1 MVEGWSAAGRI
12 AKRSRLCYDGAMTE
26 ELRTRPGPLPLAE
39 REQSIHH
46 PEPRSRRGKAPLSR
60 AWEAASL
67 FLITLLAI
75 VLRFYRLT
83 EVPPGLHF
91 DEAFKGVMA
100 RGMLEGGPLQL
111 FFASN
116 QGEEPLAT
124 YLVAAVIGLVGQD
137 AWAIRLPSAV
147 VGSLTVPLAW
157 WLGRGLY
164 RLARNSDLARAH
176 IAENLQTFETQPA
189 QDEGSLGEQIVG
201 LGAAVVLGILY
212 WHLTFSRMGMEPIL
226 VPFFATLTFAAL
238 VHGLNS
244 GYSGKPRL
252 MPFVLAGLALGGSFY
267 TYKAGYFVPIVVAL
281 FVVYAI
287 IVERGFLRRHGRGL
301 LLIALVTILASLPLG
316 VYFATHPADFLHRPT
331 SVSLVGSSGL
341 EGSWRALLDNLP
353 RVLGMFFLEG
363 DADPRRNLPGRPA
376 LDPFL
381 ACLFLV
387 GLVRALAG
395 FRRPALA
402 LAPIWLG
409 VMIVP
414 TLVTEYAP
422 QFARAIGAT
431 PAMAVLCSLGGWTLW
446 KGASKLGRRWVDG
459 AVVALLL
466 MGLVY
471 SGFSTAWAYF
481 HTWRMSPDLFHA
493 YDVGLVKIA
502 EHVNARPAD
511 EEVYITPLRPDHYT
525 LEFLARRPYATFDGR
540 DGLVL
545 PPPGRAATVIVL
557 PNEDGQ
563 TVPELQRFR
572 TDATVSQTWNDDDG
586 RPYAVALYLPA
597 SESGTPFPARSSDAV
612 LGDAVRL
619 LGYSWDADRATP
631 SATIHLTLYW
641 QALAP
646 LDEDYTVFV
655 HLLGEYNPATEGP
668 LWAGHDSQP
677 DGGHYPTRAW
687 KPGEIILDVHA
698 LTIPAD
704 APTGDYQVE
713 AGLYLLTTMTRLPA
727 SDAAGNLLPGDS
739 VVLGVIEVGE

>member
-1 MVEGWSAAGRI
+1 
-12 AKRSRLCYDGAMTE
+12 MTE
-26 ELRTRPGPLPLAE
+26 ELRTRPDSLPVVE
-39 REQSIHH
+39 REQSTDR
-46 PEPRSRRGKAPLSR
+46 PDPRLQRAMAPISRV
-60 AWEAASL
+60 WEAVFL
-67 FLITLLAI
+67 FLTTLLAV

-100 RGMLEGGPLQL
+100 RGMLEGGPLRL

-124 YLVAAVIGLVGQD
+124 YLVAAAIALVGQD
-137 AWAIRLPSAV
+137 AWVNRLPSAI

-164 RLARNSDLARAH
+164 RLARHSDLARAGLT
-176 IAENLQTFETQPA
+176 ANQQAPGTRPA
-189 QDEGSLGEQIVG
+189 KGEGSLGEQIVG
-201 LGAAVVLGILY
+201 LGTAVVLAILY

-244 GYSGKPRL
+244 GYSGKSRL
-252 MPFVLAGLALGGSFY
+252 LPLVLAGLALGGSFY
-267 TYKAGYFVPIVVAL
+267 TYKAGYFVPVVVAL

-301 LLIALVTILASLPLG
+301 CLMALVAVLASLPLG
-316 VYFATHPADFLHRPT
+316 IYFATHPDDFLHRPT

-341 EGSWRALLDNLP
+341 EGTWQALTDNAP

-387 GLVRALAG
+387 GLVRAVVG

-431 PAMAVLCSLGGWTLW
+431 PAIAVLCSLGGWTLW
-446 KGASKLGRRWVDG
+446 RGASKPGRRWVEG

-466 MGLVY
+466 MGLVF
-471 SGFSTAWAYF
+471 SGASTALAYF
-481 HTWRMSPDLFHA
+481 HTWGRSPDLFHA

-502 EHVNARPAD
+502 EHINARPAD
-511 EEVYITPLRPDHYT
+511 EEVYVTPLRPDHYT

-557 PNEDGQ
+557 PREDGE
-563 TVPELQRFR
+563 TVPALRQFR
-572 TDATVSQTWNDDDG
+572 TDATVSRTWNDDDG

-597 SESGTPFPARSSDAV
+597 SEPGTPLPDHPSDAV

-619 LGYSWDADRATP
+619 LGSSLDAGRAAP
-631 SATIHLTLYW
+631 GATIHVTLYW

-655 HLLGEYNPATEGP
+655 HLLGEHNPATEGP
-668 LWAGHDSQP
+668 LWVGHDSQP

-687 KPGEIILDVHA
+687 KPGEIVFDVHP

-704 APTGDYQVE
+704 APPGEYRIE
-713 AGLYLLTTMTRLPA
+713 AGLYLLETMTRLPA
-727 SDAAGNLLPGDS
+727 RDAAGDPLQGDS
-739 VVLGVIEVGE
+739 VKLGVIEVGE

>member
-1 MVEGWSAAGRI
+1 M
-12 AKRSRLCYDGAMTE
+12 
-26 ELRTRPGPLPLAE
+26 P
-39 REQSIHH
+39 H
-46 PEPRSRRGKAPLSR
+46 PDPRSRCENAPLSR
-60 AWEAASL
+60 AWESALLL
-67 FLITLLAI
+67 FTTVLA
-75 VLRFYRLT
+75 VVFRFYRLT

-100 RGMLEGGPLQL
+100 RRMLEGGPLQL

-124 YLVAAVIGLVGQD
+124 YLVAAAISLVGRD
-137 AWAIRLPSAV
+137 AWVNRLPSAI

-164 RLARNSDLARAH
+164 RLARNSDLARARLT
-176 IAENLQTFETQPA
+176 ENLQASETQPA
-189 QDEGSLGEQIVG
+189 QDEGSLGEQFVG
-201 LGAAVVLGILY
+201 LGTAVVLAILY

-226 VPFFATLTFAAL
+226 VPFFATLAFAAL

-244 GYSGKPRL
+244 GYSGKSRL
-252 MPFVLAGLALGGSFY
+252 LPFVLAGLALGGSFY
-267 TYKAGYFVPIVVAL
+267 TYKAGYFVPVVVAL

-287 IVERGFLRRHGRGL
+287 FVERGFLRRHRRGL
-301 LLIALVTILASLPLG
+301 LLMALVTILVSLPLG
-316 VYFATHPADFLHRPT
+316 IYFATHLDDFLHRPT

-341 EGSWRALLDNLP
+341 EGSWRALTDNLP

-387 GLVRALAG
+387 GLVRALVG

-402 LAPIWLG
+402 LAPIWVG

-431 PAMAVLCSLGGWTLW
+431 PAIAVLCSLGGWTLW
-446 KGASKLGRRWVDG
+446 RGASKLGRRWVEG
-459 AVVALLL
+459 VVIALLL

-471 SGFSTAWAYF
+471 SGASTALAYF
-481 HTWRMSPDLFHA
+481 DTWGRSPDLFHA
-493 YDVGLVKIA
+493 YDVGLVRIA
-502 EHVNARPAD
+502 DYVNTISTD
-511 EEVYITPLRPDHYT
+511 EEVYVTPLRPDHYT

-557 PNEDGQ
+557 PREDGK
-563 TVPELQRFR
+563 TVPALRQFR
-572 TDATVSQTWNDDDG
+572 ADATLSRTWNDDDG

-597 SESGTPFPARSSDAV
+597 SESGTPLPEHPSDAV

-619 LGYSWDADRATP
+619 LGYSLDADRAT
-631 SATIHLTLYW
+631 SGATIHVTLYW
-641 QALAP
+641 QIVAP
-646 LDEDYTVFV
+646 LDDNYTVFV
-655 HLLGEYNPATEGP
+655 HLLGEHNPATGGS
-668 LWAGHDSQP
+668 LWAGHDSEP

-687 KPGEIILDVHA
+687 QPGEIILDVHP

-704 APTGDYQVE
+704 APPGDYQIE
-713 AGLYLLTTMTRLPA
+713 AGLYLLETMTRL
-727 SDAAGNLLPGDS
+727 SGRDAVGNPLQGDS
-739 VVLGVIEVGE
+739 VLLGVIEVGK